1 MYCES
6 CGSFINDGEAFCSNC
21 GSPAPRDSA
30 PAAPS
35 PAPAPAPAPQA
46 TVQPIAQP
54 VQTAYQPYQQ
64 PQYQQPV
71 QIAQPIYQPVYQQPV
86 IITPINNTRMRV
98 NVAAT
103 VGLVLGIITLC
114 AAWIP
119 VVNVLPAIPGLIF
132 SIAGVAK
139 KDAGGKGRAITG
151 LIMSSI
157 GLFISILF
165 IIEMIAGELN
175 Y

>member
-6 CGSFINDGEAFCSNC
+6 CGNLVPDGQAFCSNC
-21 GSPAPRDSA
+21 GAAVAQAASATHPAPA
-30 PAAPS
+30 PMAAAPVA
-35 PAPAPAPAPQA
+35 APAPAPAPQPA
-46 TVQPIAQP
+46 P
-54 VQTAYQPYQQ
+54 
-64 PQYQQPV
+64 
-71 QIAQPIYQPVYQQPV
+71 QPVYQQPV
-86 IITPINNTRMRV
+86 IITPINNTRTRV

-114 AAWIP
+114 VSWIP
-119 VVNVLPAIPGLIF
+119 VVSGLPAIPGLIF

-151 LIMSSI
+151 LIMSSV
-157 GLFISILF
+157 GLFITLLF

>member
-64 PQYQQPV
+64 PQYQQPAYQAPAYQQPV
-71 QIAQPIYQPVYQQPV
+71 QMAQPIYQPVYQQPV

-114 AAWIP
+114 AACSK
-119 VVNVLPAIPGLIF
+119 NALYAISQLIE
-132 SIAGVAK
+132 I
-139 KDAGGKGRAITG
+139 
-151 LIMSSI
+151 
-157 GLFISILF
+157 
-165 IIEMIAGELN
+165 
-175 Y
+175 